1 MNLFIGILVSA
12 ISEVQAAKKDECNC
26 DEDKEYLPVEEKILA
41 ELQAMHTEIKEL
53 KAENAALKSS
63 LDTLEN
69 K

>member
-26 DEDKEYLPVEEKILA
+26 DNEPEGQTVEEKILS

-63 LDTLEN
+63 LDTLGN